1 MKRLLIDLVLVL
13 VPAVPAAA
21 ALVFDS
27 DGDRLFAAGHFARA
41 AQAYCESVAR
51 LESAYDPDPDAIAST
66 LFNLAAAER
75 AIGQVR
81 QAADHYIRSIAIREQ
96 SSGPDDPSIGHPLAG
111 LALIY
116 QSEGRTAEGMRL
128 AERAVRVSSSD
139 PGNWRLYAD
148 VRNTLSTMLLSEGQ
162 NANAAALAADVA
174 AELELAG
181 RADTRDYL
189 AALTNL
195 GTAYLRSKQFDE
207 AETALRRAEAAALE
221 IVGPRHRLTATVWN
235 NLGQVQSAK
244 GNAKG
249 AEALLRSA
257 IDAWRETPGAE
268 SDLSRGLTNLGA
280 LYQSRRRYSDAERM
294 FRQAMEIDSSLFGD
308 DSLRVASD
316 RNSLGGLF
324 AAQHRYELAAGM
336 LEKALAA
343 AEQRVGAGHPS
354 SAAIAVNLA
363 SVYVAEGKYHSAT
376 VLFARAVP
384 VEQRILGPNS
394 PELASILR
402 LQAQASSRIALA
414 SPRAD

>member
-27 DGDRLFAAGHFARA
+27 DGDRLFAEGHFARA

-81 QAADHYIRSIAIREQ
+81 QAADHYIRSISLREQ
-96 SSGPDDPSIGHPLAG
+96 SSGPDDPAIGHPLAG

-116 QSEGRTAEGMRL
+116 QSEGRNSEGMRL

-139 PGNWRLYAD
+139 PANWRQYAD
-148 VRNTLSTMLLSEGQ
+148 VRNTLATMLLSERQ
-162 NANAAALAADVA
+162 NEKAASLAADVA

-181 RADTRDYL
+181 RADNREYL

-195 GTAYLRSKQFDE
+195 GTAYLRSKQYDE
-207 AETALRRAEAAALE
+207 AEKALRRAEAAALA

-244 GNAKG
+244 GNDKG

-257 IDAWRETPGAE
+257 IEAWRESPGAE
-268 SDLSRGLTNLGA
+268 SDLAYGLTNLGA
-280 LYQSRRRYSDAERM
+280 LYQARRRYSDAERL

-308 DSLRVASD
+308 LSLRVAND

-324 AAQHRYELAAGM
+324 AAQHRYELAAAM

-343 AEQRVGAGHPS
+343 TEQRVGTGHPN

-363 SVYVAEGKYHSAT
+363 AVYVMQGKYHSAT
-376 VLFARAVP
+376 VLLARAVP
-384 VEQRILGPNS
+384 VKQRILDPQS
-394 PELASILR
+394 QELSSLLR
-402 LQAQASSRIALA
+402 LQAIASSRITRV
-414 SPRAD
+414 STKAD